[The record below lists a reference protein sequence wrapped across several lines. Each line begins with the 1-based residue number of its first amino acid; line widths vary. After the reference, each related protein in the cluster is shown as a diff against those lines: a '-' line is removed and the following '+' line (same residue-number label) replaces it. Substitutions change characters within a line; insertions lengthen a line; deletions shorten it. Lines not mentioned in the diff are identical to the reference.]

1 MHQMMY
7 EDLRSLADKHHKR
20 ILVLEDTE
28 RNLRS
33 ALTLE
38 IEQKNRIK
46 DLLADKTTECKDF
59 MLRLENKIR
68 ELEAE
73 EKAHNNQKMVN
84 RTLQAEIESLKR

>member
-1 MHQMMY
+1 MGGSIAMHQMMY

-20 ILVLEDTE
+20 ILVLEETE

-46 DLLADKTTECKDF
+46 D
-59 MLRLENKIR
+59 
-68 ELEAE
+68 
-73 EKAHNNQKMVN
+73 
-84 RTLQAEIESLKR
+84 